1 MRLKTRCGR
10 RANPHRWSASVF
22 GASRA
27 PANSLESGR
36 SGSRLRRERKWFQ
49 NGSMNITVKNI
60 PDSIYRVMKREAKR
74 ERRSLNAQIIQV
86 LETEGAEAER
96 RRQLSDLRKELDRSA
111 APLPPL
117 GDSVPLIR
125 GDRGR

>member
-1 MRLKTRCGR
+1 M
-10 RANPHRWSASVF
+10 AAW
-22 GASRA
+22 
-27 PANSLESGR
+27 
-36 SGSRLRRERKWFQ
+36 LRRRKWFQ

-74 ERRSLNAQIIQV
+74 KRRSLNAEIIQA
-86 LETEGAEAER
+86 LETEAAEAER
-96 RRQLSDLRKELDRSA
+96 RRQLGNLRKELDRFA
-111 APLPPL
+111 AALPPL